1 MERINK
7 YLSAIG
13 VCSRREADRLV
24 EAGRILVNG
33 ELASL
38 GTKVSDE
45 DEIKID
51 GKLVASK
58 NTEDVLIAFNKP
70 VGLLCTTARD
80 QGDNIVDFINYKTRI
95 YPVGRLDKESC
106 GLILLTNNGEMMDKL
121 LRSSNHHEKE
131 YIVSVDGKVD
141 DAFLKK
147 MRSGIYL
154 EELDRTTNKC
164 KVEKVDEH
172 TFTIILTQ
180 GLNRQIRRMCKACN
194 RKVTSLKRL
203 RILNINLGDLK
214 TGEYREITGKE
225 KETLYKILD
234 DQLTFDLNAV

>member
-7 YLSAIG
+7 YLSALG

-24 EAGRILVNG
+24 KAQRIYVNG
-33 ELASL
+33 KLATL
-38 GTKVSDE
+38 GTKVSDL

-51 GKLVASK
+51 GKPIPK
-58 NTEDVLIAFNKP
+58 KEREDIVIAFNKP

-147 MRSGIYL
+147 MRQGIYL

-164 KVEKVDEH
+164 KVEKVNDN

-194 RKVTSLKRL
+194 RRVTSLKRI

-225 KETLYKILD
+225 KETLYRILED
-234 DQLTFDLNAV
+234 